1 MSEEGKLLRV
11 SATQRSGLV
20 AQRGRAALHFSSS
33 TVTASHS
40 SLGNRLSVLKMR
52 TEDKVTAKISAD
64 PTQGTW
70 LGVPALAPEGP
81 TTNNFG
87 ESCVFSF

>member
-1 MSEEGKLLRV
+1 
-11 SATQRSGLV
+11 
-20 AQRGRAALHFSSS
+20 
-33 TVTASHS
+33 
-40 SLGNRLSVLKMR
+40 MR

-64 PTQGTW
+64 PTQVTW

-87 ESCVFSF
+87 ESCVFSFYKNRNKEGKAKGRARVAVLVTKP